1 MREGE
6 AHSVPRSSLIFVSL
20 RVKELW
26 PSNLLV
32 ALTVRN
38 VVDGIRRVRRVARS
52 TVGDD
57 ISLLVFDWHII
68 IWSVVTFVYFV

>member
-6 AHSVPRSSLIFVSL
+6 THSVPRCSLIFVSL

-52 TVGDD
+52 TMGDD
-57 ISLLVFDWHII
+57 ISLLVFEVCCCDR
-68 IWSVVTFVYFV
+68 TC